1 MRHAVRLM
9 NGSDP
14 AGLGSPPLVLSF
26 RHLLTD
32 AVSTFLDEARMSC
45 ELTADA
51 IGELIVTLSRYRE
64 EGAPLF
70 PMAFVG
76 DDLGQMLEH
85 LGGHDPIAI
94 GIGPRSRATIQRALK
109 QCAPLG
115 QGRWW
120 ALYLLRVPEGFAY
133 GVFRTDP
140 FPLAETPLER
150 LRRVEARDAGVVG
163 VLQLADNILELRSGG
178 GLCRHVYLSGA
189 RVESASPPE
198 VMDEL
203 ADVVTAGVTTHS
215 RERARGFFRR
225 VLFEVMQGSHGA
237 LVAVLPRERAGST
250 LFVDGIIL
258 PRPLD
263 IVALLERYHVDPTDS
278 AGTAVRAAAQL
289 LRGMMATDGITVLR
303 ADGCIVGYNIF
314 VRHPET
320 LASQPSVVGGAR
332 RRTFEVLCAALGT
345 ELTAAFIRSQDG
357 DVSCKRV

>member
-1 MRHAVRLM
+1 M
-9 NGSDP
+9 NGSDSAAP
-14 AGLGSPPLVLSF
+14 GSPPLVLSF
-26 RHLLTD
+26 RHLLTE

-45 ELTADA
+45 AQTADS

-70 PMAFVG
+70 PMAFVC
-76 DDLGQMLEH
+76 DDLGQMLAQ

-150 LRRVEARDAGVVG
+150 LRRADEAGAGVIG
-163 VLQLADNILELRSGG
+163 VLQLADNVLELRACG

-189 RVESASPPE
+189 RVDASSPPE
-198 VMDEL
+198 VLDEL
-203 ADVVTAGVTTHS
+203 ADAVTDGVATAS

-225 VLFEVMQGSHGA
+225 VLFEVMQGSHGT
-237 LVAVLPRERAGST
+237 LVAVLPRERAGSM

-263 IVALLERYHVDPTDS
+263 IVALLERYHADPTDS
-278 AGTAVRAAAQL
+278 AATAVRATAQL

-320 LASQPSVVGGAR
+320 LTSQPSSVVGGAR

-345 ELTAAFIRSQDG
+345 ELTAALIRSQDG
-357 DVSCKRV
+357 DVSCRRA

>member
-1 MRHAVRLM
+1 MTCAQ
-9 NGSDP
+9 
-14 AGLGSPPLVLSF
+14 
-26 RHLLTD
+26 
-32 AVSTFLDEARMSC
+32 
-45 ELTADA
+45 TADA

-76 DDLGQMLEH
+76 DDLGQMLGL

-94 GIGPRSRATIQRALK
+94 GIGPRSRATVQRALK

-150 LRRVEARDAGVVG
+150 LRQADEQGAGVVG
-163 VLQLADNILELRSGG
+163 VLQLADNVLELRGGG

-189 RVESASPPE
+189 RVDVSSPSE
-198 VMDEL
+198 VLDSL
-203 ADVVTAGVTTHS
+203 ADALTDGVTTAA
-215 RERARGFFRR
+215 RERAHGFFRR
-225 VLFEVMQGSHGA
+225 VLFEVMQGSHGTLA
-237 LVAVLPRERAGST
+237 AVLPRERAGST

-263 IVALLERYHVDPTDS
+263 VVAMLERYHVDPSDS
-278 AGTAVRAAAQL
+278 AGTAVRATAQL

-320 LASQPSVVGGAR
+320 LAHMPSVVGGAR
-332 RRTFEVLCAALGT
+332 RRTFEVLCAALGS

-357 DVSCKRV
+357 DVSCRRA

>member
-1 MRHAVRLM
+1 M

-14 AGLGSPPLVLSF
+14 DAPGSPPPVLSF

-32 AVSTFLDEARMSC
+32 AVGTFLDEAGMTC
-45 ELTADA
+45 AQTADS

-76 DDLGQMLEH
+76 DDLARMLTL

-94 GIGPRSRATIQRALK
+94 GIGPRTRATIQRALK
-109 QCAPLG
+109 QCAQLG

-140 FPLAETPLER
+140 FPLAESPLER
-150 LRRVEARDAGVVG
+150 LRRVEEAQAGVVG
-163 VLQLADNILELRSGG
+163 VLQLADNMLELRAGG

-189 RVESASPPE
+189 RVESASPP
-198 VMDEL
+198 VILDEL
-203 ADVVTAGVTTHS
+203 ADAITQGVASAS

-225 VLFEVMQGSHGA
+225 VLFEVMQTSHGT

-263 IVALLERYHVDPTDS
+263 VVALLDRYHVDTTFS
-278 AGTAVRAAAQL
+278 AATAVRATGQL

-314 VRHPET
+314 VRHPES
-320 LASQPSVVGGAR
+320 LAHEPSVVGGAR
-332 RRTFEVLCAALGT
+332 RRTYEVLGAAVGT

-357 DVSCKRV
+357 DVACRRA

>member
-1 MRHAVRLM
+1 M

-14 AGLGSPPLVLSF
+14 GDPGSPPPVLSF
-26 RHLLTD
+26 RHLLTE
-32 AVSTFLDEARMSC
+32 AVSTFLDEAGMTC
-45 ELTADA
+45 ALTADS

-76 DDLGQMLEH
+76 DDLGQMLAQ
-85 LGGHDPIAI
+85 LGGHDPIGI
-94 GIGPRSRATIQRALK
+94 GIGPRSRATVQRALK

-150 LRRVEARDAGVVG
+150 LRRADVRSAGVIG
-163 VLQLADNILELRSGG
+163 VLQLADNVLELRAGG

-189 RVESASPPE
+189 RVDASSPPA
-198 VMDEL
+198 VLDEL
-203 ADVVTAGVTTHS
+203 ADALTDGVATTS
-215 RERARGFFRR
+215 RERARGFYQR

-237 LVAVLPRERAGST
+237 LVAVLPRERAGSM

-263 IVALLERYHVDPTDS
+263 IVALLERYHADPSDAS
-278 AGTAVRAAAQL
+278 ATAVRATAQL

-332 RRTFEVLCAALGT
+332 RRTFEVLCAALGS

-357 DVSCKRV
+357 DVSCRRA